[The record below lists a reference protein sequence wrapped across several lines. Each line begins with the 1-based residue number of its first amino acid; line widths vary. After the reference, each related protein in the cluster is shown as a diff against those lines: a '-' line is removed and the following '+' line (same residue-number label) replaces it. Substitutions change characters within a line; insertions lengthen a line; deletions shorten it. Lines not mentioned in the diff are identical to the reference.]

1 MPFAGTQS
9 SQFADLQEKNRLR
22 DQGIAKVMTSDP
34 TEQDSD
40 LMERMA
46 DGMFTGCGGQVQ
58 LVSLGCSCGAKL
70 SFKDI
75 GRGSETLPFDW
86 SRTRVEALLQF
97 ISTGFAGFFD
107 TTPHHIAYADEG
119 GGEWRAFRGP
129 LHSFWHDD
137 PTAPAM
143 RERYTRRIKRF
154 FEINASYQPVL
165 FVRAVAATSEVPR
178 TLELLQLL
186 KCRFGPQAA
195 LLLIVD
201 FQGPSAMGLARLAGN
216 DNLLLC
222 ALDTNSVPSAA
233 APYGQIIQEALKWAI
248 GQPIRAPTL
257 SSMQEFQARLSSTDW
272 GMYGAGGVPAFV

>member
-1 MPFAGTQS
+1 
-9 SQFADLQEKNRLR
+9 LQEKNKLR
-22 DQGIAKVMTSDP
+22 DQGIAKVKMLDP

-46 DGMFTGCGGQVQ
+46 DGTYFGCRATGEVQ
-58 LVSLGCSCGAKL
+58 LVSLGCSCGPKL

-75 GRGSETLPFDW
+75 GRGAETLPFDW
-86 SRTRVEALLQF
+86 SRTKVEALLQF

-107 TTPHHIAYADEG
+107 SAINYIAYADEG
-119 GGEWRAFRGP
+119 GKDWRAFRSP

-137 PTAPAM
+137 PTVPAM

-154 FEINASYQPVL
+154 FEIKANYQPVL

-186 KCRFGPQAA
+186 KNKFGPQAK

-201 FQGPSAMGLARLAGN
+201 FQGPSALGLARLVGY

-222 ALDTNSVPSAA
+222 AFNTDSASSHA
-233 APYGQIIQEALKWAI
+233 APYGPIIQEALKWAI
-248 GQPIRAPTL
+248 GQPIRAVQL
-257 SSMQEFQARLSSTDW
+257 SSMQDFQARLISNDW
-272 GMYGAGGVPAFV
+272 GMYGAAKVPAFV